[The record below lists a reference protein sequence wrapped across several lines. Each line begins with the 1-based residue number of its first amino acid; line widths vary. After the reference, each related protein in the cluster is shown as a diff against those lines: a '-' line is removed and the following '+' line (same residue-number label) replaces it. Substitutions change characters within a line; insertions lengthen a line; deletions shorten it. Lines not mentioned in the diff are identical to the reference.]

1 MAAPESV
8 LAITDL
14 AASYGKVAALKRA
27 SLSIAAGEAVALLG
41 ANGSGK
47 TTLLRTLCGFLA
59 PTAGEVRLEGAAI
72 TSLPPHKIFAL
83 GIVQVSQGR
92 DLFGSLTVIDNLR
105 LGAARRR
112 RPGPELT
119 EVMEYFPRL
128 RERQRQLVYTLSGG
142 EQQMV
147 ALGRALMSAPK
158 ILLLDEPSG
167 GLAPRIVEEIGHI
180 ANALKKKGT
189 TMLLVEQNL
198 KLAAMVADRF
208 YILRDGETVDEGDA
222 AVLKADQKTFA
233 HTYYL

>member
-8 LAITDL
+8 LAVNRL
-14 AASYGKVAALKRA
+14 AASYGKVAALKSA
-27 SLSIAAGEAVALLG
+27 SLRVGAGEAVALLG

-47 TTLLRTLCGFLA
+47 TTLLRTLCGFLPPA
-59 PTAGEVRLEGAAI
+59 GGEVRLDGVAI
-72 TSLPPHKIFAL
+72 TGLPPHKIFAL

-92 DLFGSLTVIDNLR
+92 DLFGSLSVLDNLR

-112 RPGPELT
+112 RPGPELA
-119 EVMEYFPRL
+119 EVFDYFPQL

-147 ALGRALMSAPK
+147 ALARALMSAPK

-167 GLAPRIVEEIGHI
+167 GLAPRLVAEIGRI
-180 ANALKKKGT
+180 VNALKEKGA

-208 YILRDGETVDEGDA
+208 YILRDGETVAEGDA
-222 AVLKADQKTFA
+222 AVLQADHKTFA
-233 HTYYL
+233 HAYYL